1 VPGSEEIA
9 EAERALER
17 LFRLTANR
25 RVHARQSA
33 AAGAF
38 VSRPG
43 FAILRSLAD
52 TDQRSVGDIAKVCL
66 ADPASV
72 GRQVKTLEDEGFVER
87 QASAGDGRVVVVRLT
102 PSGRSAY
109 DRIVQV
115 RAQHMGEV
123 LSGWTSAERQ
133 SLTSLVNRL
142 VDDFKSVPLRPAP
155 PAFGGPS

>member
-9 EAERALER
+9 DAERALER

-43 FAILRSLAD
+43 FAILRSLSDAD
-52 TDQRSVGDIAKVCL
+52 ERSVGDIAKACL

-87 QASAGDGRVVVVRLT
+87 STSAGDGRVVVVRLT
-102 PSGRSAY
+102 ADGRSAY

-133 SLTSLVNRL
+133 TLTSLVNRL
-142 VDDFKSVPLRPAP
+142 VDDFKSVPLRPVAP
-155 PAFGGPS
+155 VSGGTP